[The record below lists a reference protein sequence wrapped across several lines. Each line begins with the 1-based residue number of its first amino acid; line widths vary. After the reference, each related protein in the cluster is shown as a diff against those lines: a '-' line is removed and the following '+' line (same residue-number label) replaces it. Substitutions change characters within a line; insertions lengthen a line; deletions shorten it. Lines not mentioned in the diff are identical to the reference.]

1 MLALSKAIRSF
12 RGFSAVE
19 NRVLLGL
26 KSKQSLYTKNTRFLS
41 SHNSLSGAYPH
52 SFLTTSSIQDFR
64 DAWEHLPNG
73 ARHKAND
80 ADDRSGA
87 SNDALPVNTSLA
99 GRIMSKRD
107 MSSTLTFLDIVGG
120 TEGKDKLQV
129 IVDTQYLKDTNDLL
143 PSDIH
148 RGDIIGVNGFPGKS
162 NRGELSLVS
171 EELVLLA
178 PCNSPI
184 PDVARNKITDPD
196 LRFRKRYLDFL
207 TNERS
212 RNIMLTRIRT
222 LKYIRRYLEDR
233 GFLEVE
239 TPILSVAAGGAIAK
253 PFETK
258 SVAFG
263 GDTDLYLRIA
273 PELYL
278 KKMIIGGFERV
289 FEIGKVFRNEG
300 VDPTHNPEFTTCEF
314 YMAYADYNYLM
325 DMTEDMI
332 RNLVYEMN
340 DGSYVLEYCINEDE
354 HDGTESSKRDIVSID
369 FEPPFERISLI
380 EGIEER
386 GGFTIPRPIHK
397 SNTELNTFL
406 HEKISEL
413 NLRLPTVKTTSKL
426 LDKLA
431 KYYLEDRILERPTFI
446 IDHPEVMSP
455 LAKDHRTK
463 PCVTERFELFLCG
476 KELCNAYTEL
486 NDPNV
491 QRERFQSQA
500 EDKSM
505 GDNEAHQIDEDFLSA
520 LNHGLPP
527 TAGWGMGIDRLVM
540 FLTNT
545 RHIREVIAFPTVR
558 PEEIAN

>member
-1 MLALSKAIRSF
+1 
-12 RGFSAVE
+12 
-19 NRVLLGL
+19 
-26 KSKQSLYTKNTRFLS
+26 
-41 SHNSLSGAYPH
+41 
-52 SFLTTSSIQDFR
+52 
-64 DAWEHLPNG
+64 
-73 ARHKAND
+73 
-80 ADDRSGA
+80 
-87 SNDALPVNTSLA
+87 
-99 GRIMSKRD
+99 MSKRD

-178 PCNSPI
+178 PCKSPI

-300 VDPTHNPEFTTCEF
+300 LTQPT
-314 YMAYADYNYLM
+314 
-325 DMTEDMI
+325 I
-332 RNLVYEMN
+332 Q
-340 DGSYVLEYCINEDE
+340 S
-354 HDGTESSKRDIVSID
+354 
-369 FEPPFERISLI
+369 
-380 EGIEER
+380 
-386 GGFTIPRPIHK
+386 
-397 SNTELNTFL
+397 
-406 HEKISEL
+406 
-413 NLRLPTVKTTSKL
+413 LRLVNFTWHTLIT
-426 LDKLA
+426 
-431 KYYLEDRILERPTFI
+431 I
-446 IDHPEVMSP
+446 I
-455 LAKDHRTK
+455 
-463 PCVTERFELFLCG
+463 
-476 KELCNAYTEL
+476 
-486 NDPNV
+486 
-491 QRERFQSQA
+491 
-500 EDKSM
+500 
-505 GDNEAHQIDEDFLSA
+505 
-520 LNHGLPP
+520 
-527 TAGWGMGIDRLVM
+527 
-540 FLTNT
+540 
-545 RHIREVIAFPTVR
+545 
-558 PEEIAN
+558 